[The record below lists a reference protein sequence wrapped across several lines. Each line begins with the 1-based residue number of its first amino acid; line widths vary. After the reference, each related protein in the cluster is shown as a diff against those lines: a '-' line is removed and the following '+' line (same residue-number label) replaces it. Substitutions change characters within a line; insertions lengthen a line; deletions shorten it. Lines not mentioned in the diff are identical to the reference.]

1 MEIEYF
7 QEASMEDSFI
17 YKTFNNSNDVLSKI
31 IKVLK
36 VGIKIDKSAIEEQ
49 YYQMKRSYISPLTQ
63 NVITAYD
70 NGTVEIIYCKEEKV
84 PTSIPFIIRK
94 NTAGDIVATIFISS
108 YASLSDDKKQLNI
121 PMKNL
126 YCIMESAFIALC
138 IQAHPEKM
146 KRDIL
151 LQHVMLDIYNQ
162 MMLRIMNRDFALSLD
177 QELYNSVSFCFS
189 RFFLDRMWDVSNK
202 HTLYNYATANMK
214 AANHTILETLD
225 HQYTAAEIT
234 DVSGL
239 LEFIKTISPRLE
251 SLSVKFFIERYINSY
266 NPAGLLSMDYLPYL
280 FFVVINIRL
289 GSFIVSQGSL
299 SDLIKNTKGI
309 NNFHNELAKLYS

>member
-1 MEIEYF
+1 MEIQYF

-31 IKVLK
+31 VKVLK
-36 VGIKIDKSAIEEQ
+36 TGIKIDKSAIEEQ

-63 NVITAYD
+63 NVIDAYD
-70 NGTVEIIYCKEEKV
+70 AGIIEIIYCKEEKI
-84 PTSIPFIIRK
+84 PTSIPFIVRK
-94 NTAGDIVATIFISS
+94 NAAGKIVSTIFISS
-108 YASLSDDKKQLNI
+108 YSTLSDDKGQLSI

-146 KRDIL
+146 KRDMT
-151 LQHVMLDIYNQ
+151 LQHVMMDIYNQ

-177 QELYNSVSFCFS
+177 QDLYNSVSYCFS
-189 RFFLDRMWDVSNK
+189 KFFLDKIWEVSNV
-202 HTLYNYATANMK
+202 HTIYNYATANMK
-214 AANHTILETLD
+214 GVNHTALEMLD
-225 HQYTAAEIT
+225 KQYNSAEIK
-234 DVSGL
+234 DVSDL
-239 LEFIKTISPRLE
+239 LEFIKTISPKLE

-266 NPAGLLSMDYLPYL
+266 NPAALLSMDYLPYL
-280 FFVVINIRL
+280 FFVVINMRL
-289 GSFIVSQGSL
+289 GSFIVSKGSL
-299 SDLIKNTKGI
+299 SDLIKDTKGI

>member
-1 MEIEYF
+1 MEIQYF

-17 YKTFNNSNDVLSKI
+17 YKTFNNSNDILSKI
-31 IKVLK
+31 VKVLK

-63 NVITAYD
+63 NVIAAYD
-70 NGTVEIIYCKEEKV
+70 AGIIEIIYSKDEKV
-84 PTSIPFIIRK
+84 PTSIPFIVRK
-94 NTAGDIVATIFISS
+94 NAAGQIVSTIFISS
-108 YASLSDDKKQLNI
+108 YATLSDDRSQLNI

-126 YCIMESAFIALC
+126 YCIMESAFIALS

-146 KRDIL
+146 KRDIA
-151 LQHVMLDIYNQ
+151 LQHMMLDIYNQ

-189 RFFLDRMWDVSNK
+189 RFFLENIWDVSNK
-202 HTLYNYATANMK
+202 MTVYNYATSNMK
-214 AANHTILETLD
+214 GVNHTTLESLNA
-225 HQYTAAEIT
+225 QYNNAEIK
-234 DVSGL
+234 DLSDL
-239 LEFIKTISPRLE
+239 LGFIKTISPKLDD
-251 SLSVKFFIERYINSY
+251 LSVKFFIERYINSY
-266 NPAGLLSMDYLPYL
+266 NPAALLSMDYLPYL

-289 GSFIVSQGSL
+289 GSFIVSKGTL
-299 SDLIKNTKGI
+299 SDLIKDTKGI